1 MGGTW
6 PKCASVTITLYRQQQ
21 RRRIPRLLGTP
32 RLPSCKA
39 CQPPRTSIKPVR
51 LTLITRKFSSVF
63 CSLSLCRS
71 CAPLLSRIH
80 ARRNP
85 VNSTRGARS
94 LDSNRARRDSPP
106 SMSNVERR
114 CASSHFGHCA
124 RARARARVAGPAYRA
139 LVGPDCSRLY
149 CMY

>member
-63 CSLSLCRS
+63 CSLSLS
-71 CAPLLSRIH
+71 CSYRTAFTNPRAH
-80 ARRNP
+80 NP

-114 CASSHFGHCA
+114 CASSHFGH
-124 RARARARVAGPAYRA
+124 RARAWPVPRIGP
-139 LVGPDCSRLY
+139 
-149 CMY
+149 